1 MSDEVWV
8 VVETHKGVGEMFS
21 YRGRTTVAAFEAWK
35 AGTLGGTLPL
45 SDAYW
50 MEQRGGQIVPYV
62 VGRRGDYKN
71 ATGTIHVLAS
81 TIMVM
86 MELDG
91 PDAGVTDDD
100 SNATVLS
107 LAGGTGRRA
116 GGPRALRNDPPE
128 PPTSIVA
135 PPVLEAVP
143 MDDEAESDDDNEA
156 TESEAA
162 KSSEEE

>member
-35 AGTLGGTLPL
+35 AGTLGGTVPL
-45 SDAYW
+45 ADAYW
-50 MEQRGGQIVPYV
+50 MEQRPGGQIVPYV

-81 TIMVM
+81 TVMVM

-100 SNATVLS
+100 SSATVLS

-116 GGPRALRNDPPE
+116 SGPRAVRNAPPE
-128 PPTSIVA
+128 PPTS
-135 PPVLEAVP
+135 LEAVRSLETAP
-143 MDDEAESDDDNEA
+143 RADEADEAQDDENDDEAKDNE
-156 TESEAA
+156 
-162 KSSEEE
+162 EE

>member
-1 MSDEVWV
+1 MSEDVWV

-21 YRGRTTVAAFEAWK
+21 YRGRTTRDAFESWK
-35 AGTLGGTLPL
+35 AGTLEGTLPL

-81 TIMVM
+81 TVMVI
-86 MELDG
+86 MELDA
-91 PDAGVTDDD
+91 PDAGVTDDE
-100 SNATVLS
+100 NQATVLS

-116 GGPRALRNDPPE
+116 SGPRVVRDE
-128 PPTSIVA
+128 P
-135 PPVLEAVP
+135 
-143 MDDEAESDDDNEA
+143 
-156 TESEAA
+156 
-162 KSSEEE
+162 SSELDSNGPPAATRKTKDEEE

>member
-1 MSDEVWV
+1 MSDDVWV

-21 YRGRTTVAAFEAWK
+21 YRGRTTAEAFAAWK
-35 AGTLGGTLPL
+35 SGTLNGSLPL

-50 MEQRGGQIVPYV
+50 MEQRPGGQIVPYV

-81 TIMVM
+81 TIMVL

-91 PDAGVTDDD
+91 PDPGVTDDD
-100 SNATVLS
+100 SSATVLS

-116 GGPRALRNDPPE
+116 SGPRAVRNEPPE
-128 PPTSIVA
+128 PPPTSVK
-135 PPVLEAVP
+135 PPALEAVP
-143 MDDEAESDDDNEA
+143 EPKSRGDEK
-156 TESEAA
+156 A
-162 KSSEEE
+162 KKETKGDEEE

>member
-21 YRGRTTVAAFEAWK
+21 YRGRTTRAAFDAWRN
-35 AGTLGGTLPL
+35 GTLTGSLPL
-45 SDAYW
+45 ADAYW
-50 MEQRGGQIVPYV
+50 MEQRGGQVVPYV

-81 TIMVM
+81 TVMVI

-116 GGPRALRNDPPE
+116 SGPRMVPDEPKASSPQPVGSLKDLSPE
-128 PPTSIVA
+128 KSP
-135 PPVLEAVP
+135 E
-143 MDDEAESDDDNEA
+143 DE
-156 TESEAA
+156 
-162 KSSEEE
+162 

>member
-1 MSDEVWV
+1 MSDEIWV

-21 YRGRTTVAAFEAWK
+21 YRGRTTVAAFEGWK
-35 AGTLGGTLPL
+35 DGTLSGTVPL
-45 SDAYW
+45 ADAYW
-50 MEQRGGQIVPYV
+50 MEQRPGGQIVPYV

-81 TIMVM
+81 TVMVM

-100 SNATVLS
+100 SSATVLS

-116 GGPRALRNDPPE
+116 SGPRAVRNGPPE
-128 PPTSIVA
+128 PPTSLGSV
-135 PPVLEAVP
+135 PTLEAVP
-143 MDDEAESDDDNEA
+143 AVEEPKDSVEEANDG
-156 TESEAA
+156 
-162 KSSEEE
+162 EEE